1 MVTIGVISDTHGLLR
16 DEALVA
22 LEGSDLIIH
31 AGDVG
36 DPDILARL
44 GQIAPVHAV
53 RGNTDGG
60 TFGASLPSTE
70 AVELVAESEPP
81 ESAVLAFVL
90 HDLAELD
97 LDAGAAGFSAV
108 IHGHT
113 HRPDIT
119 WQNDVLYFN
128 PGAAGHRRFS
138 LPVTVGRL
146 VVGSDRRVQAEI
158 VDLNVPG

>member
-1 MVTIGVISDTHGLLR
+1 MVIAVISDTHGLLR

-22 LEGSDLIIH
+22 LQGSDLIIH

-36 DPDILARL
+36 DPDILVRL

-70 AVELVAESEPP
+70 VVELVAGSDPP
-81 ESAVLAFVL
+81 TSAVLAFVL

-97 LDAGAAGFSAV
+97 LDAGAAGFSVV

-119 WQNDVLYFN
+119 WQDDVLYFN
-128 PGAAGHRRFS
+128 PGAAGHRRFT

-146 VVGSDRRVQAEI
+146 VVGSGARIEAEI
-158 VDLNVPG
+158 IDLNVPG